1 MKGGMVN
8 ADSFENFKKDVLN
21 HNDNLK
27 RQERQMNA
35 WWNNL
40 KQMLETVA
48 EYQIFNEVDTNTYT
62 VDLVNVLGIIIAKK
76 YLTLQMELY
85 QVEEIPRYIF
95 LDQRYDFIHKLNEN
109 TINLPVKLNQEYVE
123 FIQILINHIKSTEYY
138 AELNVYNAIELG
150 IDTLQTNQQI
160 EGHILN
166 LGDGHLDMI
175 YKHYF
180 RNVVKI
186 LSNFVNLSYLKR
198 YGNVAYS
205 QFDCSLLWF
214 NHKEDEEQLKEFKEL
229 WDIDPDKA
237 LRSNILNEAWQPPN
251 SKVIKYRED
260 RLTELITRNYSRIRN
275 NHRRRREFSKNLLS
289 AVGVLRDELFDRYIL
304 NNSDRMTYPL
314 RIKLMDQQYVRNILF
329 FRKILHKFINSKY
342 NTLEEY
348 YKNESKPLDDAL
360 ADILECINSVMEEYK
375 KQVSFGGEN
384 GALYAPTTRL
394 FHLYPL
400 EEGDFDNYIDSDEE
414 LENLEELERQ
424 ADNEQM
430 YIDPTSM
437 DYGINERI
445 LFKLG
450 EYIEDYKKAYREGRS
465 ITTLSDINPYAKS
478 VHINNRI
485 GKHWSRGMDPGEIH
499 DKMENEDL
507 KIKEKDFAH
516 MQNDPYLAPEY
527 YQYAKYVKS
536 LNLDDADLDKKKIE
550 SSYIHTEAPEEDYPK
565 TFDHKKRKYK
575 SKLLKYKPSELEK
588 QWFQKIGFEYPE
600 GSRAITSIDW
610 ETIPE
615 DNRRI
620 RIERNIQQ
628 RFNDYQNSIRRRGQT
643 PLQRQ
648 HELRSSILSIDPN
661 RTGNIGRRLDEQ
673 RDRVLT
679 RRRDRRNRRTIGRV
693 RRRNEPLV
701 SPDSSSDPYGVSRL
715 FG

>member
-8 ADSFENFKKDVLN
+8 TDSFENFKKDVLN

-76 YLTLQMELY
+76 YLTLQMELF
-85 QVEEIPRYIF
+85 QAEEDLEIPRYIYQ
-95 LDQRYDFIHKLNEN
+95 DQRYDFIYKLNEN

-160 EGHILN
+160 EDHILN

-214 NHKEDEEQLKEFKEL
+214 NHKEDEEQLKEFKKL

-237 LRSNILNEAWQPPN
+237 LRSTILNEAWQPPN
-251 SKVIKYRED
+251 SKVIKDRED
-260 RLTELITRNYSRIRN
+260 ILTELITRNYSRIHN
-275 NHRRRREFSKNLLS
+275 NHRRRREFSKNLFS

-342 NTLEEY
+342 HI
-348 YKNESKPLDDAL
+348 KRI
-360 ADILECINSVMEEYK
+360 DIIFNRV
-375 KQVSFGGEN
+375 
-384 GALYAPTTRL
+384 
-394 FHLYPL
+394 
-400 EEGDFDNYIDSDEE
+400 
-414 LENLEELERQ
+414 
-424 ADNEQM
+424 
-430 YIDPTSM
+430 
-437 DYGINERI
+437 
-445 LFKLG
+445 FK
-450 EYIEDYKKAYREGRS
+450 
-465 ITTLSDINPYAKS
+465 
-478 VHINNRI
+478 
-485 GKHWSRGMDPGEIH
+485 
-499 DKMENEDL
+499 
-507 KIKEKDFAH
+507 
-516 MQNDPYLAPEY
+516 
-527 YQYAKYVKS
+527 
-536 LNLDDADLDKKKIE
+536 
-550 SSYIHTEAPEEDYPK
+550 
-565 TFDHKKRKYK
+565 
-575 SKLLKYKPSELEK
+575 
-588 QWFQKIGFEYPE
+588 
-600 GSRAITSIDW
+600 
-610 ETIPE
+610 
-615 DNRRI
+615 
-620 RIERNIQQ
+620 
-628 RFNDYQNSIRRRGQT
+628 
-643 PLQRQ
+643 
-648 HELRSSILSIDPN
+648 
-661 RTGNIGRRLDEQ
+661 
-673 RDRVLT
+673 
-679 RRRDRRNRRTIGRV
+679 
-693 RRRNEPLV
+693 
-701 SPDSSSDPYGVSRL
+701 
-715 FG
+715 